1 MIFYQP
7 MVAFANRRR
16 GPRPAHAH
24 GNVPAVRHR
33 ARSAYKVLAAALL
46 IFLPS
51 CDPGALIQRPV
62 LPFGMTDELVVL
74 VRNSPN
80 TRFLG
85 ADGKYIGIEQD
96 LLQMFAKDIGMKLR
110 YVELSNFAD
119 ILPSLR
125 RNVAHFAAAGLSAT
139 DERRRDFLFGP
150 AYQSVQKVVAF
161 NTDKPRPN
169 AMHDLVGKRVAVMA
183 GTSAAE
189 QLRAERENEPRLRWD
204 EVPTSDS
211 VALLD
216 HLSDGE
222 YDYVVT
228 DSNVVDLAQN
238 FLPNIGRAFV
248 LGAPET
254 LAWAMPKD
262 ASPLLVNQIADFFTR
277 INKSGALR
285 VLLDRYYGHIERLDQ
300 GDVVA
305 FLQRRVS
312 VLPRYRDAFQ
322 QAQELTGIDWRL
334 LAALGFQESHWNP
347 LATSP
352 TGVRGLMMLT
362 AETADRMDVADRL
375 DPDQNIV
382 AGARYLMML
391 KDTLPDRIPEPDR
404 TWMALAAYNVGYGH
418 LEDARILTQ
427 RRGLNHD
434 SWVDVRKILPLL
446 ARSDYYSTVR
456 RGFARGGEAVIL
468 TENVRNYYDIL
479 MRYEEAHRPLF
490 SDGGPF

>member
-1 MIFYQP
+1 VIFYQP

-16 GPRPAHAH
+16 NSRRNHAQKAAAWQRAFSAH
-24 GNVPAVRHR
+24 
-33 ARSAYKVLAAALL
+33 KVLAAALL
-46 IFLPS
+46 ILLPS

-62 LPFGMTDELVVL
+62 LPFGVTDELVVL

-85 ADGKYIGIEQD
+85 ADGRYVGIEQD
-96 LLQMFAKDIGMKLR
+96 MLEMFAKDIGMKLR

-119 ILPSLR
+119 ILPALR
-125 RNVAHFAAAGLSAT
+125 RSAAHFAAAGLSVT
-139 DERRRDFLFGP
+139 DERRRDFVFGP
-150 AYQSVQKVVAF
+150 AYQSVQKVVAY
-161 NTDKPRPN
+161 NTNKGRPR
-169 AMHDLVGKRVAVMA
+169 AMRDLVGKRVAVMA
-183 GTSAAE
+183 GSSSAE
-189 QLRAERENEPRLRWD
+189 QMIAERRTEPRLRWD
-204 EVPTSDS
+204 EVPTGDG
-211 VALLD
+211 VQLLD

-238 FLPNIGRAFV
+238 FLPNVGRAFN
-248 LGAPET
+248 LGTPET
-254 LAWAMPKD
+254 LAWAMPKEVN
-262 ASPLLVNQIADFFTR
+262 PLLANQISDFFTR
-277 INKSGALR
+277 INQSGALR
-285 VLLDRYYGHIERLDQ
+285 VLLDRYYGHIERL
-300 GDVVA
+300 GPADVAA
-305 FLQRRVS
+305 FLQRRTS
-312 VLPRYRDAFQ
+312 VLPQFRNSFE

-362 AETADRMDVADRL
+362 SETADRMDVTDRL
-375 DPDQNIV
+375 DAHQNIL
-382 AGARYLMML
+382 AGARYLKML
-391 KDTLPDRIPEPDR
+391 TDTLPDRIPEPDR

-427 RRGLNHD
+427 RRGLNAD
-434 SWVDVRKILPLL
+434 SWVDLRQTLPLL
-446 ARSDYYSTVR
+446 ARSDYYTTVR

-490 SDGGPF
+490 SNGASF